1 MVVMVMAD
9 PATITLAV
17 RAAIAAA
24 TDKRTWKVV
33 GVLVAAILTPFILI
47 VVMIVSLLSA
57 AADHNSNAIELCFN
71 GGAISSRVP
80 SDYAAYIRDMQN
92 SFAGIDTA
100 ISDISSLVEGGSI
113 DSTRVKAIFY
123 SLFFGAENLQM
134 DSSDY
139 RAFADCFVR
148 YETRTRTVDNGDGTT
163 SEEEY
168 TVAVPLKSLPEIYGN
183 LQSALGRK
191 ITYKE
196 QANASEIYYRIGYGG
211 SVPTY
216 GKEFDVWVNGLP
228 LSDAPF
234 TGLDGFCSPLGEN
247 WRSMVTSEFGYRTDP
262 FTGRRRGHSGLDMG
276 ASKST
281 PIHAALDGT
290 VLFVRYKNTGYG
302 YHLAIDHGGGF
313 VTIYAHCSKIFVTE
327 GQTVKAGDII
337 AQVGSTGRSTGEH
350 LHFEVRVN
358 GEKQNPRNYLP

>member
-1 MVVMVMAD
+1 MAD
-9 PATITLAV
+9 PAIITLAV

-33 GVLVAAILTPFILI
+33 GVLVTAILTSFILI

-57 AADHNSNAIELCFN
+57 AADHNNAAIELCFN
-71 GGAISSRVP
+71 GGAISP
-80 SDYAAYIRDMQN
+80 QMPEDYAACIRDMQK
-92 SFAGIDTA
+92 SFAGLDTA
-100 ISDISSLVEGGSI
+100 VSDLSSRVEDGSI
-113 DSTRVKAIFY
+113 DSTRVKAFFY
-123 SLFFGAENLQM
+123 SLFFGTENLRM

-139 RAFADCFVR
+139 RAFAGCFVR
-148 YETRTRTVDNGDGTT
+148 YETHTRTVDNGDGTT

-168 TVAVPLKSLPEIYGN
+168 TAAVPLKSLPEIYGN
-183 LQSALGRK
+183 LQSTLGRT
-191 ITYKE
+191 ITYEE
-196 QANASEIYYRIGYGG
+196 QANASEIYYRINYGG

-216 GKEFDVWVNGLP
+216 GEEFDAWVNGLP

-234 TGLDGFCSPLGEN
+234 VGLDGFCSPLGEN
-247 WRSMVTSEFGYRTDP
+247 WRGMVTSEFGYRTDP
-262 FTGRRRGHSGLDMG
+262 FTGQRRGHSGLDMG
-276 ASKST
+276 APKGT

-313 VTIYAHCSKIFVTE
+313 VTIYAHCSKILVTE
-327 GQTVKAGDII
+327 GKTVKAGDII